1 MASSKQHQR
10 FIYLPAGSVQVNHMK
25 IAKGINR
32 KVKNIQKFFYLY
44 TSGLNHREI
53 EQLLKKDTL
62 EAISYFKAKTR
73 FAARPPRRLS
83 VGAFLFMARE
93 IFISF
98 MMQLTPARRFFY
110 GLGIVGFLVG
120 LIKVDSMLMLGSF
133 IVLNLLL
140 ALELVDKLT
149 TRDEL
154 EIAREIQ
161 LSLQPPRIPE
171 SQLLSIATFYRP
183 ARVVGG
189 DFFDIVQPDGDRMVS
204 IVGDVSDKGIS
215 AALYAAYTQSMF
227 QSFSQT
233 GVSPTQIFLN
243 LNELIS
249 KRLRDGDFITAV
261 IAYFDL
267 NENSVTIARAGHNWP
282 LYYCARNR
290 TITELKPGGIG
301 IGLMDTELFS
311 SQLEEEKILLY
322 PGDFLLLYSD
332 GVTEATDSQNRMFET
347 TGLKS
352 VIAEWAHE
360 SSDNII
366 DQIDARLQ
374 KFASTDEWPDDV
386 TMVAIKV
393 K

>member
-1 MASSKQHQR
+1 
-10 FIYLPAGSVQVNHMK
+10 MK
-25 IAKGINR
+25 IAEGINR
-32 KVKNIQKFFYLY
+32 RLKKIQKLFYLY

-53 EQLLKKDTL
+53 EQLLKKDTVD
-62 EAISYFKAKTR
+62 AFSYFKAKTR
-73 FAARPPRRLS
+73 IPDQFPRRSS
-83 VGAFLFMARE
+83 VGTFFYMGKA
-93 IFISF
+93 IFFSF

-110 GLGIVGFLVG
+110 GLGVAGFLVG
-120 LIKVDSMLMLGSF
+120 LFKADALLMLGSF
-133 IVLNLLL
+133 VVVNLLL

-161 LSLQPPRIPE
+161 LNLQPIDIPE
-171 SQLLSIATFYRP
+171 SKLLSIATFYQP
-183 ARVVGG
+183 AKVVGG

-233 GVSPTQIFLN
+233 GVSPSQIFLS
-243 LNELIS
+243 LNDLIS
-249 KRLRDGDFITAV
+249 KRLREGDFITAV
-261 IAYFDL
+261 IALFDF

-282 LYYCARNR
+282 LYYCATTR
-290 TITELKPGGIG
+290 TIKELKPRGIS
-301 IGLMDTELFS
+301 IGLMDNELFS
-311 SQLEEEKILLY
+311 NQLEEEKIFLH

-352 VIAEWAHE
+352 VITECAHE
-360 SSDNII
+360 SSGNII
-366 DQIDARLQ
+366 NQIDSQLQ
-374 KFASTDEWPDDV
+374 KFVRSGELQDDA
-386 TMVAIKV
+386 TMVAFKV

>member
-1 MASSKQHQR
+1 
-10 FIYLPAGSVQVNHMK
+10 MK
-25 IAKGINR
+25 ISESITIR
-32 KVKNIQKFFYLY
+32 VKKIQNFFYLY
-44 TSGLNHREI
+44 TRGLNHKEI
-53 EQLLKKDTL
+53 EQLLKKDTVG
-62 EAISYFKAKTR
+62 AFSYFKAKTKIAEQSPKR
-73 FAARPPRRLS
+73 SSAGTFFYL
-83 VGAFLFMARE
+83 GKE

-110 GLGIVGFLVG
+110 GLGFAGFLIG
-120 LIKVDSMLMLGSF
+120 LIKLDSLFILGSF
-133 IVLNLLL
+133 VVLNLLL

-161 LSLQPPRIPE
+161 LNLQPLQIPE

-183 ARVVGG
+183 AKVVGG
-189 DFFDIVQPDGDRMVS
+189 DFFDIVQPNSDRLIS

-233 GVSPTQIFLN
+233 FVSPSQIFQS

-249 KRLRDGDFITAV
+249 KRLREGDFITAV
-261 IAYFDL
+261 IAFFDL

-282 LYYCARNR
+282 LYYCARTQ
-290 TITELKPGGIG
+290 TIAELKPKGIS
-301 IGLMDTELFS
+301 IGLMDSELFS
-311 SQLEEEKILLY
+311 NQLEEKKIYLN

-332 GVTEATDSQNRMFET
+332 GVTEATNSQNRMFET
-347 TGLKS
+347 AGLKS
-352 VIAEWAHE
+352 VITECVHE
-360 SSDNII
+360 SSDII
-366 DQIDARLQ
+366 IGQINSRLQ
-374 KFASTDEWPDDV
+374 KFVQSDELQDDA
-386 TMVAIKV
+386 TMVGFKV

>member
-1 MASSKQHQR
+1 
-10 FIYLPAGSVQVNHMK
+10 MK
-25 IAKGINR
+25 IARGINR
-32 KVKNIQKFFYLY
+32 KVKKIQKFFYLY
-44 TSGLNHREI
+44 TSGLSHREI
-53 EQLLKKDTL
+53 EQLLKKDTVDAL
-62 EAISYFKAKTR
+62 TYFKAKTKLANKMPKR
-73 FAARPPRRLS
+73 WSPGTLLYM
-83 VGAFLFMARE
+83 GRE

-110 GLGIVGFLVG
+110 GLGVVGFLIG
-120 LIKVDSMLMLGSF
+120 LIKIDSLLMLGSF
-133 IVLNLLL
+133 VVLNLLL

-161 LSLQPPRIPE
+161 LNLQPPSIPE
-171 SQLLSIATFYRP
+171 NRLLSIATFYQP
-183 ARVVGG
+183 AKVVGG
-189 DFFDIVQPDGDRMVS
+189 DFFDIVQPDGERMVS

-233 GVSPTQIFLN
+233 GVSPAQIFLN

-261 IAYFDL
+261 IAHFDL
-267 NENSVTIARAGHNWP
+267 NESSVTIARAGHNWP
-282 LYYCARNR
+282 LYYCARTR
-290 TITELKPGGIG
+290 TITELRPGGIG
-301 IGLMDTELFS
+301 IGLMDSELFS
-311 SQLEEEKILLY
+311 SQLEEEKIFLQ

-332 GVTEATDSQNRMFET
+332 GVTEATDTQNHMFET

-352 VIAEWAHE
+352 VITACAHE
-360 SSDNII
+360 PSGNII
-366 DQIDARLQ
+366 DRIDARLQ
-374 KFASTDEWPDDV
+374 QFTSSKELPDDA

>member
-1 MASSKQHQR
+1 
-10 FIYLPAGSVQVNHMK
+10 MK
-25 IAKGINR
+25 IAASINR
-32 KVKNIQKFFYLY
+32 RMRKVQKFFYLY

-53 EQLLKKDTL
+53 EQLLKKDTVD
-62 EAISYFKAKTR
+62 AFSYFKAKTKMAEPSPKR
-73 FAARPPRRLS
+73 SS
-83 VGAFLFMARE
+83 VGAFFHMGKA
-93 IFISF
+93 IFFSF

-110 GLGIVGFLVG
+110 GLGFAGFLIG
-120 LIKVDSMLMLGSF
+120 LIKVDSLLMLGSF

-161 LSLQPPRIPE
+161 LNLQPPSIPE
-171 SQLLSIATFYRP
+171 TGLLSIATFYRP
-183 ARVVGG
+183 AKVVGG
-189 DFFDIVQPDGDRMVS
+189 DFFDIVQPDGERMVS

-233 GVSPTQIFLN
+233 GVSPAQIFQN

-261 IAYFDL
+261 IGYFDL
-267 NENSVTIARAGHNWP
+267 TENSVTIARAGHNWP
-282 LYYCARNR
+282 LYYCAATRN
-290 TITELKPGGIG
+290 IKELKPRGIS
-301 IGLMDTELFS
+301 IGLMDNELFS
-311 SQLEEEKILLY
+311 NQLEEEKIDLH

-332 GVTEATDSQNRMFET
+332 GVTEATNPQNRMFET
-347 TGLKS
+347 TGLKA
-352 VIAEWAHE
+352 VIAECAHE
-360 SSDNII
+360 SSGNII
-366 DQIDARLQ
+366 DQIESRLQ
-374 KFASTDEWPDDV
+374 QFVRSNELQDDA